1 MTAYAD
7 YAFYSG
13 EYLGRV
19 ITSEKDFAYYAL
31 RASEIIDS
39 KTFGRID
46 EITPAVKM
54 ACCAAADELYSD
66 ASAKAKAAGI
76 ASVNAYRIQVDYRL
90 MKRASEQMKSSHTP
104 SKGAASTQLQPT
116 FVLSKHLSIPLSYRH
131 LYLNQF
137 IFSCSQ
143 SDFFCMFQT
152 SFPIRIRVI
161 DTEII
166 FCLYFLL
173 NLFP

>member
-1 MTAYAD
+1 MTAYTD

-39 KTFGRID
+39 KTFGRIN

-66 ASAKAKAAGI
+66 ASAKAKAAGGI
-76 ASVNAYRIQVDYRL
+76 SSESVDGYSVSYRAYNTEAEKAAEKRVNAAIKRYLGGTGL
-90 MKRASEQMKSSHTP
+90 MFR
-104 SKGAASTQLQPT
+104 G
-116 FVLSKHLSIPLSYRH
+116 
-131 LYLNQF
+131 
-137 IFSCSQ
+137 CG
-143 SDFFCMFQT
+143 
-152 SFPIRIRVI
+152 
-161 DTEII
+161 
-166 FCLYFLL
+166 
-173 NLFP
+173 

>member
-54 ACCAAADELYSD
+54 ACCAAAEELYS
-66 ASAKAKAAGI
+66 AETARTKAASGI
-76 ASVNAYRIQVDYRL
+76 SSESVDGYSVSYRAYNTEVEKAAEKRVNAAIKRYLGGTGL
-90 MKRASEQMKSSHTP
+90 MFR
-104 SKGAASTQLQPT
+104 G
-116 FVLSKHLSIPLSYRH
+116 
-131 LYLNQF
+131 
-137 IFSCSQ
+137 CG
-143 SDFFCMFQT
+143 
-152 SFPIRIRVI
+152 
-161 DTEII
+161 
-166 FCLYFLL
+166 
-173 NLFP
+173 

>member
-1 MTAYAD
+1 MTAYAN

-39 KTFGRID
+39 KTFGRIG

-66 ASAKAKAAGI
+66 ASAKAKAAGGI
-76 ASVNAYRIQVDYRL
+76 SSESVDGYSVSYRAYNTEAEKAAEKRVNAAIKRYLGGTGL
-90 MKRASEQMKSSHTP
+90 MFR
-104 SKGAASTQLQPT
+104 G
-116 FVLSKHLSIPLSYRH
+116 
-131 LYLNQF
+131 
-137 IFSCSQ
+137 CG
-143 SDFFCMFQT
+143 
-152 SFPIRIRVI
+152 
-161 DTEII
+161 
-166 FCLYFLL
+166 
-173 NLFP
+173 

>member
-39 KTFGRID
+39 KTFGRIG

-66 ASAKAKAAGI
+66 ASAKAKAAGGI
-76 ASVNAYRIQVDYRL
+76 SSESVDGYSVSYRAYNTEAEKAAEKRVNAAIKRYLGGTGL
-90 MKRASEQMKSSHTP
+90 MFR
-104 SKGAASTQLQPT
+104 G
-116 FVLSKHLSIPLSYRH
+116 
-131 LYLNQF
+131 
-137 IFSCSQ
+137 CG
-143 SDFFCMFQT
+143 
-152 SFPIRIRVI
+152 
-161 DTEII
+161 
-166 FCLYFLL
+166 
-173 NLFP
+173 

>member
-66 ASAKAKAAGI
+66 ASAKAKAAGGI
-76 ASVNAYRIQVDYRL
+76 SSESVDGYSVSYRAYNTEVEKAAEKRVNAAIKRYLGGTGL
-90 MKRASEQMKSSHTP
+90 MFR
-104 SKGAASTQLQPT
+104 G
-116 FVLSKHLSIPLSYRH
+116 
-131 LYLNQF
+131 
-137 IFSCSQ
+137 CG
-143 SDFFCMFQT
+143 
-152 SFPIRIRVI
+152 
-161 DTEII
+161 
-166 FCLYFLL
+166 
-173 NLFP
+173 

>member
-39 KTFGRID
+39 KTFGRMD

-54 ACCAAADELYSD
+54 ACCAAADELYS
-66 ASAKAKAAGI
+66 AETARTKAASGI
-76 ASVNAYRIQVDYRL
+76 SSESVDGYSVSYRAYNTEAEKTAEKRVNAAIKRYLGSTGLMYRGN
-90 MKRASEQMKSSHTP
+90 S
-104 SKGAASTQLQPT
+104 
-116 FVLSKHLSIPLSYRH
+116 
-131 LYLNQF
+131 
-137 IFSCSQ
+137 
-143 SDFFCMFQT
+143 
-152 SFPIRIRVI
+152 
-161 DTEII
+161 
-166 FCLYFLL
+166 
-173 NLFP
+173 